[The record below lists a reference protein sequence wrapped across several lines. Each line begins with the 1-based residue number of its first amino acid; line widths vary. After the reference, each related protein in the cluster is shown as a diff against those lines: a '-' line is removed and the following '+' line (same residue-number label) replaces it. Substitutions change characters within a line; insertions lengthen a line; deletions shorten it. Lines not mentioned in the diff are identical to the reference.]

1 MHYGIGREFISM
13 NVAFNNAISKFMDSP
28 KRIEEA
34 FGEKINLRSMKN
46 IYEMVKLA
54 ESNTCD
60 LMIIAGMNLEN
71 NVKGIKKLLDGEQI
85 ICYMEEDVSNK
96 PIEHKN
102 LYYASDVESVA
113 SIYKK
118 LVSSDEGLDEYDDDV
133 VEADEGL
140 DEYDDDDDDDDVV
153 EADEGLD
160 EYDDDDDDDDVVEAD
175 EGLDEY
181 DDEYE
186 DAVEESVG
194 VCANKLD
201 NSVSDEEDDNRDMGI
216 HGCIDRDNE
225 ELDGDGGSRDISN
238 TEDSNYNHED
248 EDPFNLGKLD
258 EDPFGLGFNSS
269 VNMEQ
274 GDMDSVG
281 VISLWGENNREEG
294 SLDEDS
300 IDEDILDEGSL
311 DEGSLDEGSL
321 DEGSLDEGSLDE
333 GSLDEDILD
342 EVSLDEDSIDEDIL
356 DEDSID
362 EGYETTR
369 SLIDSDEKIADSDE
383 KIGHIDKASNDGD
396 FLFKQFEVAQA
407 EAAHYRGIAETSLI
421 QLKELRDSVDAI
433 LVSEEQYEILRTG
446 NDGIELK
453 KQLDEL
459 KKENIKLSTE
469 LRKERNSSQNLSS
482 IKNERNEL
490 SGRIDKLE
498 AQLQYSQ
505 IDAETLRNIIV
516 QLGFSGYGLLEKIDM
531 LKDNLRA
538 TQVNAGDDKSL
549 LARMRENIDR
559 QEKENSKLKEQNI
572 QLADKVA
579 DVKERN
585 DELGVDLSHALD
597 DIINLKGQLSEARD
611 KLNEAIADKE
621 KKLDEIENYNK
632 QIAKFNAVDI
642 EALISEN
649 NESAEIQ
656 RQMSEALSKVNIE
669 NDALNRQIIELK
681 HNVERYKNASERMR
695 ARMTASER
703 MEEGEV
709 GKAIDIEYSSK
720 GIIIAVYGSGGYGTT
735 SVATALAEMFVE
747 KGRSV
752 ALVDMDFR
760 APKMDAQY
768 NLNPF
773 YDSLRDVIR
782 DSSLRTSIGAL
793 LKLGGSKWESMKDVL
808 EEVVINSKKSG
819 RLVYHSGLY
828 ANVKAVDISGADWGN
843 MLSRIG
849 MENDYIVID
858 MGRIESS
865 GAIAN
870 VQAGVFKVAHQS
882 IAVTSSN
889 MPDMR
894 SCLQRIENSKLNMR
908 RIVFVANVNCSGKL
922 PKRIEDALKGAE
934 SYVSIPFI
942 SKKYGTVDSLADYKD
957 SRAVLQTLLSLI
969 S

>member
-1 MHYGIGREFISM
+1 M
-13 NVAFNNAISKFMDSP
+13 NVAFNNAISKFMNSP

-34 FGEKINLRSMKN
+34 FREKINLRSMKN
-46 IYEMVKLA
+46 IDEMVKLA

-60 LMIIAGMNLEN
+60 LMVIAGMNLEK

-140 DEYDDDDDDDDVV
+140 DEYDEYDDDNDVV

-160 EYDDDDDDDDVVEAD
+160 EYDGDDDDNDVVEAD

-186 DAVEESVG
+186 DAVEERVG

-201 NSVSDEEDDNRDMGI
+201 SSVSDEEDDNRDMGI

-258 EDPFGLGFNSS
+258 EDPFGLGFDSS

-274 GDMDSVG
+274 GDTNSFG

-311 DEGSLDEGSL
+311 DEDILDEGSLDEDILDEGSLDEDSIDEDILDEGSLDEYSLDEGSL
-321 DEGSLDEGSLDE
+321 DEDSLDEDSLDEGSLDE

-342 EVSLDEDSIDEDIL
+342 EGSL
-356 DEDSID
+356 D
-362 EGYETTR
+362 EGYETTH
-369 SLIDSDEKIADSDE
+369 SLIDSDEKIVDSYE

-433 LVSEEQYEILRTG
+433 LISEEQYEILRTG

-498 AQLQYSQ
+498 AQLHYSQ
-505 IDAETLRNIIV
+505 MDAETLRNIIV

-585 DELGVDLSHALD
+585 DELGVDLSHSVYHAL
-597 DIINLKGQLSEARD
+597 L
-611 KLNEAIADKE
+611 
-621 KKLDEIENYNK
+621 
-632 QIAKFNAVDI
+632 
-642 EALISEN
+642 
-649 NESAEIQ
+649 
-656 RQMSEALSKVNIE
+656 
-669 NDALNRQIIELK
+669 
-681 HNVERYKNASERMR
+681 
-695 ARMTASER
+695 
-703 MEEGEV
+703 
-709 GKAIDIEYSSK
+709 
-720 GIIIAVYGSGGYGTT
+720 IAV
-735 SVATALAEMFVE
+735 
-747 KGRSV
+747 
-752 ALVDMDFR
+752 
-760 APKMDAQY
+760 
-768 NLNPF
+768 
-773 YDSLRDVIR
+773 
-782 DSSLRTSIGAL
+782 
-793 LKLGGSKWESMKDVL
+793 
-808 EEVVINSKKSG
+808 
-819 RLVYHSGLY
+819 
-828 ANVKAVDISGADWGN
+828 
-843 MLSRIG
+843 
-849 MENDYIVID
+849 
-858 MGRIESS
+858 
-865 GAIAN
+865 
-870 VQAGVFKVAHQS
+870 
-882 IAVTSSN
+882 
-889 MPDMR
+889 
-894 SCLQRIENSKLNMR
+894 
-908 RIVFVANVNCSGKL
+908 
-922 PKRIEDALKGAE
+922 
-934 SYVSIPFI
+934 
-942 SKKYGTVDSLADYKD
+942 
-957 SRAVLQTLLSLI
+957 LLS
-969 S
+969 

>member
-118 LVSSDEGLDEYDDDV
+118 LVSSDEGLDEYDDDDDV

-140 DEYDDDDDDDDVV
+140 DEYDDEYEDDDDVV

-300 IDEDILDEGSL
+300 LDEGSL

-333 GSLDEDILD
+333 GSL
-342 EVSLDEDSIDEDIL
+342 DEDIL